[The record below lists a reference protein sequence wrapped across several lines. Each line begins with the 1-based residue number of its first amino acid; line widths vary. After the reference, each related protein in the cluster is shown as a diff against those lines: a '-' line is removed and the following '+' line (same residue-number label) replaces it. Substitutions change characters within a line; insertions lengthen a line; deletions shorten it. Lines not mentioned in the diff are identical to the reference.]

1 MKKLQL
7 AEQELNPVELLSG
20 ADLIQL
26 GMTPG
31 PAFSN
36 VLTTVRDQ
44 QLLSNITTKVEAECW
59 HVQLINP
66 FIPNEYPSWNRQ
78 TTSKL
83 LSRWGHIL

>member
-1 MKKLQL
+1 MLLSQAAGCAEASEKKLQL
-7 AEQELNPVELLSG
+7 AEQELNPAALLSG

-44 QLLSNITTKVEAECW
+44 QLLGNITTKVEAEALARSTYQSI
-59 HVQLINP
+59 H
-66 FIPNEYPSWNRQ
+66 S
-78 TTSKL
+78 
-83 LSRWGHIL
+83 